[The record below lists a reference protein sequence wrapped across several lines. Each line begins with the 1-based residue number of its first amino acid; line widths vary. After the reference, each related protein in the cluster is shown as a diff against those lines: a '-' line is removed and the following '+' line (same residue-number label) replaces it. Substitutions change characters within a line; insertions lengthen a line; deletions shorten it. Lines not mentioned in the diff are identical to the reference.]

1 MDHRDEHLRQEAERQ
16 RAQERGSADARSHHP
31 AQWRRT
37 LQFVGRAEETEAITP
52 SIQAA

>member
-1 MDHRDEHLRQEAERQ
+1 MDHRDDDLRQEAERR
-16 RAQERGSADARSHHP
+16 RAQELGSADARSHLP

-37 LQFVGRAEETEAITP
+37 LQYVGRAEETEVITP